1 MKPSSSATFAPMHRD
16 FASHGGPVPREL
28 ATFYFGSLLFT
39 SVAAALLWELPA
51 DFRTGDVESV
61 RRAVNTVGGV
71 VIFIPVL
78 AAIFVTWAFR
88 GRQALG
94 AFFRRIVVLR
104 VSPFYYAIALL
115 APLVPQWL
123 TAFAWPHLANTAVT
137 VPSLGGFV
145 SYWLQAT
152 VFGAL
157 ILLGEEIGWRGFM
170 LPRLLTLF
178 RWRSAAL
185 IGGVLWAIW
194 HFPSWAPA
202 NYATTGS
209 VVQTAIIL
217 LAGSISA
224 IALSVILTWLFIRT
238 RYSVA
243 IAAVL
248 HGSSNASFNKVYDM
262 IGDSAGANAMWPVCY
277 SITVAAVAA
286 VFFLLPDPPAFVA
299 LPAQTK
305 TGNESEPSR

>member
-1 MKPSSSATFAPMHRD
+1 MPRD
-16 FASHGGPVPREL
+16 FASHGGPVRREL
-28 ATFYFGSLLFT
+28 AAFYVGSLLFM
-39 SVAAALLWELPA
+39 SAATALLWELPA
-51 DFRTGDVESV
+51 DFRTGDVESA
-61 RRAVNTVGGV
+61 RRAMNTVGGV
-71 VIFIPVL
+71 AIFIPVL

-94 AFFRRIVVLR
+94 AFFRRIVILR

-123 TAFAWPHLANTAVT
+123 TVFAWPYLANTAVT
-137 VPSLGGFV
+137 APPLGGLV

-178 RWRSAAL
+178 RWRSSAL
-185 IGGVLWAIW
+185 IGGVLWAVW
-194 HFPSWAPA
+194 HFPFWAPA

-224 IALSVILTWLFIRT
+224 IALSIILTWLFIRT

-248 HGSSNASFNKVYDM
+248 HGSNNASFKKVYDM
-262 IGDSAGANAMWPVCY
+262 IGDSAGANAMWPICY
-277 SITVAAVAA
+277 SVAVAAIAA

-305 TGNESEPSR
+305 TGNEPGVENATGQGQP